1 MRRATFLAAASLAT
15 LVIACADFEAP
26 KASPLPDVLVA
37 TPSLAND
44 LQPVFTARC
53 ATVSCHNFATHQVGL
68 ILEEGYTYD
77 RTVNVS
83 ARRRQ
88 GWKRIVPF
96 KPDSSFLVQV
106 LSSDTTKHPE
116 ISRMP
121 LGRPPLTAN
130 QIQNIITWI
139 NQGAQRN

>member
-1 MRRATFLAAASLAT
+1 MRRPLLVAAASLAA
-15 LVIACADFEAP
+15 LVVACADFESP
-26 KASPLPDVLVA
+26 KMAPLPDVLVA

-68 ILEEGYTYD
+68 ILAEGYTYD

-83 ARRRQ
+83 ARRRP

-130 QIQNIITWI
+130 QIQNIVTWI
-139 NQGAQRN
+139 SQGAQRN

>member
-1 MRRATFLAAASLAT
+1 MRRAMLVAAASLAA
-15 LVIACADFEAP
+15 LVLACADFEAP
-26 KASPLPDVLVA
+26 KMTPPPDVLVA

-68 ILEEGYTYD
+68 ILAEGYTYD
-77 RTVNVS
+77 RTVNVQS
-83 ARRRQ
+83 RFRPA
-88 GWKRIVPF
+88 WKRIVPF